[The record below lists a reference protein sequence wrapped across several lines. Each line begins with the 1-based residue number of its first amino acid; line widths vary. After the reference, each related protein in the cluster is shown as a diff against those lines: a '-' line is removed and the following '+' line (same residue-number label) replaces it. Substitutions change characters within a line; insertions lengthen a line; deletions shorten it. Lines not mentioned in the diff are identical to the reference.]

1 MNENP
6 RRNNQLLTERQLQV
20 VDLISKGFSNKEIAI
35 DLKISEGTVKQ
46 HIFTIF
52 RLLQVSTRA
61 KLVIAAQRLAP
72 SGRLRSK
79 AKDATKKAPFS
90 YSWRLI
96 VAVAIAIKEV
106 EISDPSEF
114 IQRKKYLDQLR
125 LSIEDIVFALD
136 AKSML
141 LPDGGLLIWFGHPT
155 SHIDDVDRAVL
166 IAKAIRER
174 LELDQ
179 AEKLKV
185 NVGLGISTH
194 TEIVTSDTNLLTA
207 ANAFQEALVLAKQST
222 RLNLILANLLTQQL
236 CSAAV
241 PWLELRPKGVA
252 REDQTGK
259 TKQNIYAIDA
269 HHKES
274 VRLSKWGELFF
285 LKDIFQSVSNGVAQW
300 ICVDSWP
307 PSVAKSLV
315 DGIGLEATSAGF
327 YSLKLHMPSSK
338 RRDVIL
344 SSLLTQLEIV
354 AMDFDLS
361 SDKPDST
368 LDRFLSSIWK
378 ISAQVP
384 LALEIFGIQS
394 LQALKNALGE
404 RGIDRLVGLRV
415 LVVVN
420 DLRDIKKPQTSIRML
435 GPRPDNNIFTRI
447 HSMVEPNLNL
457 LPDGVLVDIQAMVDD
472 LSTEARQMLF
482 AAAQYPEK
490 EFNELITSVNLP
502 RPVLQSALQELVSSG
517 LILPL
522 EGQHHAFRDARTASA
537 VRQLNISIPLSEIN
551 TS

>member
-61 KLVIAAQRLAP
+61 KLVIAAQRQAP

-79 AKDATKKAPFS
+79 AKDTNKKAPFS
-90 YSWRLI
+90 YSCRLI
-96 VAVAIAIKEV
+96 VAVAITIKEV

-114 IQRKKYLDQLR
+114 IHRKKYLDQLR
-125 LSIEDIVFALD
+125 LIIEDIVFALD

-155 SHIDDVDRAVL
+155 SHIDDVDRAAL

-194 TEIVTSDTNLLTA
+194 TEIVTSDTKLLTA
-207 ANAFQEALVLAKQST
+207 ANSFQEALILAKQST
-222 RLNLILANLLTQQL
+222 RLNMILANLLTQQL
-236 CSAAV
+236 CSEAV

-259 TKQNIYAIDA
+259 AKQNIYAIDA
-269 HHKES
+269 NHKKS

-307 PSVAKSLV
+307 PSLAKSLV

-327 YSLKLHMPSSK
+327 YSIKLHMPTSK
-338 RRDVIL
+338 RRDIIL

-354 AMDFDLS
+354 AMKFDLS

-415 LVVVN
+415 LIVVN
-420 DLRDIKKPQTSIRML
+420 DLRDIKKPQTSMRML
-435 GPRPDNNIFTRI
+435 GPRPDNNIFTRT

-502 RPVLQSALQELVSSG
+502 RPVMQSALQELVSSG
-517 LILPL
+517 LIVLL
-522 EGQHHAFRDARTASA
+522 EGQHYAFRDVRTASA
-537 VRQLNISIPLSEIN
+537 VKQLNISIPS
-551 TS
+551 S